1 MKDYNIYVL
10 IYLYHC
16 GSAYVLDLIR
26 EEMKDQLF
34 YWTDEKVDMNRGIY
48 QMYYDDLYQEA
59 ILGLYEAVNSYRDD
73 KDASFTTYSRMV
85 VDRRLINF
93 MLRNIK
99 GKDKTKEFSIDE
111 ELMYDKSY
119 IINIPT
125 RDSLSVPEYKLAFHE
140 CIESV
145 EKTVQ
150 EFSVAEK
157 QVMNEWL
164 QEKTYIQGS
173 RHLNMRIKTYEG
185 KLQKVKKALRNTCL
199 NA

>member
-1 MKDYNIYVL
+1 MKDYNIYEL

-150 EFSVAEK
+150 EFNVAER